1 MINDEVQR
9 LRNPKN
15 TKIEMRERERE
26 RDYPKTPLERSRR
39 AEREREREECGFFF
53 LEDSGAN
60 AKVE

>member
-1 MINDEVQR
+1 MINDDVQR

-26 RDYPKTPLERSRR
+26 RLPQNSIREKQKSR
-39 AEREREREECGFFF
+39 EREREREECGFFF

-60 AKVE
+60 A